1 LLIQTHAFSFRDLRE
16 ECPNCGADLPAGA
29 LSCPECG
36 SDENT
41 GWSEEAKTDGLGL
54 PDDSFDYD
62 QFVKKEFGSEEQ
74 RPSGIRWLWWIVAV
88 VLLLVFILIW
98 LQW

>member
-1 LLIQTHAFSFRDLRE
+1 MLIQTHAFSFRDLRE

-41 GWSEEAKTDGLGL
+41 GWSEEAKIDGLGL
-54 PDDSFDYD
+54 PDDAFDYD
-62 QFVKKEFGSEEQ
+62 EFVKKEFGSEEQ
-74 RPSGIRWLWWIVAV
+74 RPSGIHWLWWIVAV

>member
-1 LLIQTHAFSFRDLRE
+1 MSKLWRRPAT
-16 ECPNCGADLPAGA
+16 AGA

-41 GWSEEAKTDGLGL
+41 GWSEEAKIDGLGL
-54 PDDSFDYD
+54 PDDAFDYD
-62 QFVKKEFGSEEQ
+62 EFVRKEFGSEKQ
-74 RPSGIRWLWWIVAV
+74 RPPGIHWLWWIVAV
-88 VLLLVFILIW
+88 VLLFVFILIW